1 MTDLYEYKYFIIN
14 NKIIF
19 IFLEYYLNN
28 DKEVYLIYDSN
39 YNFIFKRKKIN
50 ANPLYLTLIF
60 NKNTLKKLKNYAYKL
75 SEDFPNFVR
84 VDLYTFH
91 DKIYF
96 SELTFASYRGLPMDK
111 DEKYIKDSIKNFTR
125 IDDYY

>member
-28 DKEVYLIYDSN
+28 DKEVYLIYDNN

-60 NKNTLKKLKNYAYKL
+60 NKNTLKKTKKL
-75 SEDFPNFVR
+75 C
-84 VDLYTFH
+84 
-91 DKIYF
+91 I
-96 SELTFASYRGLPMDK
+96 
-111 DEKYIKDSIKNFTR
+111 
-125 IDDYY
+125 